1 MKITLI
7 VISTLL
13 SLLSFSPIANA
24 RDYDYRGSSNDMESF
39 YNYGPYC
46 KEDEYPKFTYKRST
60 KLYRTDQFPVAT
72 INCRVK
78 KSEKEKI
85 EFYNQEANSY
95 YQYLIN
101 SGRVGFR
108 SLNGR
113 YVYLEDV
120 KKVYFRPEYGEIIF
134 DIR

>member
-7 VISTLL
+7 ITSTLL

-24 RDYDYRGSSNDMESF
+24 RDYRSNDYDDMESF

-46 KEDEYPKFTYKRST
+46 EKSEYPKFTFKRST

-72 INCRVK
+72 INCRIRK
-78 KSEKEKI
+78 NETQKI
-85 EFYNQEANSY
+85 DFYNQEGRAY
-95 YQYLIN
+95 FQYLLN
-101 SGRVGFR
+101 SGKVEFR
-108 SLNGR
+108 SLDSR
-113 YVYLEDV
+113 YFYLDDV
-120 KKVYFRPEYGEIIF
+120 KKVFFRPENGEIIF